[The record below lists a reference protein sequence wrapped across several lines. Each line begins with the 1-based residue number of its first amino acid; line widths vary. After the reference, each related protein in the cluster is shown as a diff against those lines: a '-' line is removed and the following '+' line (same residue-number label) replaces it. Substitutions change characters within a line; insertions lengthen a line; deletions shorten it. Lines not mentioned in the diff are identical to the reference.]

1 MAEEK
6 KQTTSKQDKEPKAP
20 ASKKEMEVKETEV
33 KKEAEVKK
41 DTPAPKPAE
50 KKKSTEKEKA
60 VDNKC
65 PACGAPIFL
74 KPKTGKWECEYCG
87 SSFSLEE
94 LKKHNN
100 ASSDKNNEQVA
111 EEDKIE
117 YDSYKCQNCGAEI
130 VADENTAATFCVY
143 CGSVAILKSKLTG
156 NFAPDI
162 IIPFSKEKSDAEEA
176 FVNLAKGRPLVPK
189 SFTNKENIEK
199 IRGVYIPFWLHSIMV
214 SGELNSRAT
223 KVTSWRSG
231 DYSYTKTDYY
241 ELLRSGDVPF
251 VRVPVDGS
259 SKFDNA
265 IMNSIEPFDYSKIVK
280 YNHAYL
286 SGFYAEKY
294 DVIDKD
300 TEAEADGRAIE
311 SARDVMYANTSG
323 YTTRSVTKDTLQAK
337 ETGTEYALFPVWM
350 VSVKYEGKNYIFAM
364 NGQSGKFIG
373 NIPIDKKKQMMY
385 SIVSFL
391 VVFAIVF
398 LICVITYL
406 FTRTR

>member
-6 KQTTSKQDKEPKAP
+6 KQVEKKPEAKKQDSVKKNTTEQKTTKKEAAPSKETTEKVKAP
-20 ASKKEMEVKETEV
+20 AV
-33 KKEAEVKK
+33 
-41 DTPAPKPAE
+41 P
-50 KKKSTEKEKA
+50 KKSSEKEKA

-74 KPKTGKWECEYCG
+74 KPKTGQWECEYCG
-87 SSFSLEE
+87 SSFSLDE

-100 ASSDKNNEQVA
+100 ASSDKNNEKIA
-111 EEDKIE
+111 EEDKII

-156 NFAPDI
+156 EFAPDI
-162 IIPFSKEKSDAEEA
+162 IIPFSKEKTDAEEA

-199 IRGVYIPFWLHSIMV
+199 IRGVYIPFWLHNITV

-223 KVTSWRSG
+223 KVSSWRSG

-251 VRVPVDGS
+251 IRVPVDGS

-265 IMNSIEPFDYSKIVK
+265 IMNSIEPFDYRKIVE

-300 TEAEADGRAIE
+300 TETEADSRALE
-311 SARDVMYANTSG
+311 STRDVMYANTSG
-323 YTTRSVTKDTLQAK
+323 FTTRSIIKDTLRAT
-337 ETGTEYALFPVWM
+337 ETNTEYALFPVWM

-364 NGQSGKFIG
+364 NGESGKFVG
-373 NIPIDKKKQMMY
+373 NIPIDRKKQLLY
-385 SIVSFL
+385 TIITFAI
-391 VVFAIVF
+391 VFAIVF
-398 LICVITYL
+398 ATCLIAYL
-406 FTRTR
+406 FTKTR

>member
-1 MAEEK
+1 MADEKKKTTAEKPKVSKPEESVK
-6 KQTTSKQDKEPKAP
+6 KQTQI
-20 ASKKEMEVKETEV
+20 
-33 KKEAEVKK
+33 
-41 DTPAPKPAE
+41 
-50 KKKSTEKEKA
+50 KKKVSEQGEKPKKVQRISTEKEKA

-87 SSFSLEE
+87 SVFSLEE

-100 ASSDKNNEQVA
+100 ASSDKNNEEIA
-111 EEDKIE
+111 EEDKTI

-156 NFAPDI
+156 DFAPDS
-162 IIPFSKEKSDAEEA
+162 IIPFSMEKSDAEEA
-176 FVNLAKGRPLVPK
+176 FANLAKGRPLVPK
-189 SFTNKENIEK
+189 TFTNKENIEK
-199 IRGVYIPFWLHSIMV
+199 IRGVYIPFWLHNIIV

-223 KVTSWRSG
+223 KITTWRSG
-231 DYSYTKTDYY
+231 DYSFTKTDYY

-251 VRVPVDGS
+251 IRVPVDGS
-259 SKFDNA
+259 SNFDNA

-300 TEAEADGRAIE
+300 TEAEADGRALE
-311 SARDVMYANTSG
+311 STREVMYADAKG
-323 YTTRSVTKDTLQAK
+323 FTTRSVTKDTLHAI
-337 ETGTEYALFPVWM
+337 ETNTEYALFPVWM
-350 VSVKYEGKNYIFAM
+350 VSVNYEGKKYIFAM
-364 NGQSGKFIG
+364 NGESGKFIG
-373 NIPIDKKKQMMY
+373 NIPIDKKKALIY
-385 SIVSFL
+385 FITSFIMS
-391 VVFAIVF
+391 FIIIF
-398 LICVITYL
+398 LICVAFYM
-406 FTRTR
+406 FTKTR

>member
-6 KQTTSKQDKEPKAP
+6 KNTTNKNTKVKEQKENAKEKNVKKTEGTVDKVEEPKAP
-20 ASKKEMEVKETEV
+20 A
-33 KKEAEVKK
+33 
-41 DTPAPKPAE
+41 P
-50 KKKSTEKEKA
+50 KKKSSEKEKA

-87 SSFSLEE
+87 SAFDLEE

-100 ASSDKNNEQVA
+100 ASSDKNNEEVA

-162 IIPFSKEKSDAEEA
+162 IIPFSKEKTDAEEA

-189 SFTNKENIEK
+189 SFTNRENIEK
-199 IRGVYIPFWLHSIMV
+199 IRGVYIPFWLHNITV
-214 SGELNSRAT
+214 SGELNCRAT
-223 KVTSWRSG
+223 RVSSWRSG

-241 ELLRSGDVPF
+241 ELLRNGDVPF
-251 VRVPVDGS
+251 IRVPVDGS

-265 IMNSIEPFDYSKIVK
+265 IMNSIEPFDYRKIVK

-300 TEAEADGRAIE
+300 TESEADGRALE
-311 SARDVMYANTSG
+311 STRDIMYASASG
-323 YTTRSVTKDTLQAK
+323 YTTRNVIKDTLQAK
-337 ETGTEYALFPVWM
+337 ETNTEYALFPVWM

-364 NGQSGKFIG
+364 NGESGKFIG
-373 NIPIDKKKQMMY
+373 NIPIDKKKQFLYWLM
-385 SIVSFL
+385 SFII
-391 VVFAIVF
+391 VFAIVF
-398 LICVITYL
+398 IICLAAYI